1 MEWDVQPLLKNIN
14 KGHVGN
20 KKMKIGIIGTGTLGP
35 SIAQV
40 FSQCDEIEVVYLCKG
55 RESSKKDGKASLQK
69 NFGRLVEKGKISQEE
84 ADKCFGKIVFG
95 PKTVLADADLVVEAV
110 AENLD
115 IKKAVFKEID
125 GICKPS
131 CVFSTNTSSLKIK
144 AIGEELSRPLAG
156 MHFFNPAPVMKL
168 VEVVSSD
175 NTPQEIVDFLM
186 DTAVK
191 IGKTPVS
198 VKEAPGFI
206 VNHILIPMIN
216 EGISIYAEGIASVED
231 IDTAMK
237 LGANHPMG
245 PLALGDLIGL
255 DVVLAILEIML
266 KETGDP
272 KYKPESMLRKMVRE
286 GKLGRKTGEGF
297 YKY

>member
-1 MEWDVQPLLKNIN
+1 
-14 KGHVGN
+14 
-20 KKMKIGIIGTGTLGP
+20 MKVGIIGTGTLGP

-40 FSQCDEIEVVYLCKG
+40 FSQCEDVDTVYLCKG
-55 RESSKKDGKASLQK
+55 RETSKKDGKASLEK
-69 NFGRLVEKGKISQEE
+69 SFNRLVKKEKISQEQANE
-84 ADKCFGKIVFG
+84 YLGKIIFG
-95 PKTVLADADLVVEAV
+95 AKNVLADADLIVEAV

-115 IKKAVFKEID
+115 VKKHVFKEID
-125 GICKPS
+125 EICQPQ
-131 CVFSTNTSSLKIK
+131 CIFTTNTSSLPIK
-144 AIGEELSRPLAG
+144 AIGEGLSRPLAG

-168 VEVVSSD
+168 VEVVASD
-175 NTPQEIVDFLM
+175 DTPQETVNFLM
-186 DTAVK
+186 ETAAK
-191 IGKTPVS
+191 IGKTPVT

-216 EGISIYAEGIASVED
+216 EAVCIYAEGIASVED

-255 DVVLAILEIML
+255 DVVLAILEVML

>member
-1 MEWDVQPLLKNIN
+1 
-14 KGHVGN
+14 
-20 KKMKIGIIGTGTLGP
+20 MKVGIIGTGTLGP

-40 FSQCDEIEVVYLCKG
+40 FSQCNDINQVYLCKG
-55 RESSKKDGKASLQK
+55 RESSKKDGKSSIEK
-69 NFGRLVEKGKISQEE
+69 SYKKLVEKGKFTEE
-84 ADKCFGKIVFG
+84 QVKVFLDKIITG
-95 PKTVLADADLVVEAV
+95 PKTITADADLVIEAV
-110 AENLD
+110 AENLE
-115 IKKAVFKEID
+115 IKKSVFKELD
-125 GICKPS
+125 DICKPD
-131 CVFSTNTSSLKIK
+131 CIFTTNTSSLPIK
-144 AIGEELSRPLAG
+144 MIGENLSRPLAG

-168 VEVVSSD
+168 VEVVVSD
-175 NTPQEIVDFLM
+175 NTPQETVDFLTE
-186 DTAVK
+186 TAVK
-191 IGKTPVS
+191 IGKTPVA

-216 EGISIYAEGIASVED
+216 EAICIYAEGIASVED

-255 DVVLAILEIML
+255 DVVLAILEVML

-286 GKLGRKTGEGF
+286 NKLGRKTGEGF

>member
-1 MEWDVQPLLKNIN
+1 
-14 KGHVGN
+14 
-20 KKMKIGIIGTGTLGP
+20 MKVAVIGTGTLGP

-40 FSQCDEIEVVYLCKG
+40 FSQCGEVEEVFLCKG
-55 RESSKKDGKASLQK
+55 RPSSQRDGMDSIQKSLSKLVLKGKLSEAEANQV
-69 NFGRLVEKGKISQEE
+69 VEKIHPGDLT
-84 ADKCFGKIVFG
+84 AAAG
-95 PKTVLADADLVVEAV
+95 ADLVVEAV
-110 AENLD
+110 AENLEVKRNIFRELD
-115 IKKAVFKEID
+115 K
-125 GICKPS
+125 ICGAN
-131 CVFSTNTSSLKIK
+131 CIFTTNTSSLPIK
-144 AIGEELSRPLAG
+144 AIREGLSRPMAG

-168 VEVVSSD
+168 VEVVAAED
-175 NTPQEIVDFLM
+175 TPQSQIDFLCE
-186 DTAVK
+186 TAQK
-191 IGKTPVS
+191 IGKTPVV

-216 EGISIYAEGIASVED
+216 EAIGIYAEGIASAED

-255 DVVLAILEIML
+255 DVVQAILEVML

-272 KYKPESMLRKMVRE
+272 KYKPEALLRRMVRE
-286 GKLGRKTGEGF
+286 KKLGRKTGEGF